1 MNAAGRPLDSAII
14 HECCK
19 SPPAWD
25 HRDVIPASVER
36 LLQDGTRE
44 AVQEMLEDRKA
55 VFLVDWREEDDA
67 IVGYAEDILQT
78 GLAAELVGID
88 DDPGFALYISH
99 KGKRE
104 QVPLVAGN
112 EDRHI
117 TLHAV
122 NALLRPGHEIR
133 VCVDSRGSDTLAFLP
148 LAGADWTAL
157 EARFGNK
164 VAAHFRKIE
173 AHPNLFTERW

>member
-1 MNAAGRPLDSAII
+1 
-14 HECCK
+14 
-19 SPPAWD
+19 
-25 HRDVIPASVER
+25 VIPASVER

-44 AVQEMLEDRKA
+44 AVEDMLDDQRA
-55 VFLVDWREEDDA
+55 VFLVDWRDEDDA

-78 GLAAELVGID
+78 GDLSAELVGID
-88 DDPGFALYISH
+88 DEPGFELYISG

-104 QVPLVAGN
+104 KVPLVAGK

-117 TLHAV
+117 TLHAL
-122 NALLRPGHEIR
+122 NQLLQPEHEIR
-133 VCVDSRGSDTLAFLP
+133 VSVDSRGADTLAFLP
-148 LAGADWTAL
+148 LPATDWTAL
-157 EARFGNK
+157 EARFGKK